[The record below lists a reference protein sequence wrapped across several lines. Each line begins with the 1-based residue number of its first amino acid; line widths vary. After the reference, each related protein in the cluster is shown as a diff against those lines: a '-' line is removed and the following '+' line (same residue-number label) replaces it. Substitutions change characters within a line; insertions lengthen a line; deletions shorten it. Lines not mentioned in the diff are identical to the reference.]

1 MGFLFINLL
10 TLSALFDYKYQKIR
24 SDILI
29 VLLWISIILWIENSN
44 KTRLITDII
53 LITLFFTVFFIT
65 NQILRKNPMYY
76 KKTSFTILSS
86 GDKILFLS
94 LMLFSGV
101 EKGIIIIIFGLFVAF
116 LWEKV
121 TKNFFLKLGYQR
133 TTLPFFPFM
142 AFSLLI
148 IGIING

>member
-1 MGFLFINLL
+1 
-10 TLSALFDYKYQKIR
+10 
-24 SDILI
+24 
-29 VLLWISIILWIENSN
+29 
-44 KTRLITDII
+44 
-53 LITLFFTVFFIT
+53 
-65 NQILRKNPMYY
+65 
-76 KKTSFTILSS
+76 
-86 GDKILFLS
+86 
-94 LMLFSGV
+94 MLFSGV